1 MPNLIVEVT
10 PEKLTEL
17 LCDLPAEQLK
27 TVLAKVADRLEIQE
41 WMGLAECGF
50 QEWLTEPDLY
60 ANDLSSR

>member
-10 PEKLTEL
+10 PEKLAEL
-17 LCDLPAEQLK
+17 LRDLPAEQLK

-41 WMGLAECGF
+41 WMSLAESGF

-60 ANDLSSR
+60 TNDLSSR